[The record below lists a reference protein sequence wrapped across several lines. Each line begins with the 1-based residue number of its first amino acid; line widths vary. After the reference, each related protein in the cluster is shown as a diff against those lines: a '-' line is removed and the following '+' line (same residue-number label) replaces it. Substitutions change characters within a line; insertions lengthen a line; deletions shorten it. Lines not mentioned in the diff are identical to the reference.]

1 MIPKDVYDRLE
12 QKPAFFLINKS
23 GVGVFRN
30 IKSEVSDQIA
40 IMNIVMRSDKGQ
52 EFSMN
57 YEPILVSN
65 DIKSCIFGISS
76 ENEFEKVKRSNNN
89 SIILLKTNSGEILTL
104 EMYSEKEFARAYA
117 YSSYK
122 RKQQRLHQN

>member
-57 YEPILVSN
+57 YEPILVSS

-89 SIILLKTNSGEILTL
+89 STILLKTNSGEILTL
-104 EMYSEKEFARAYA
+104 E
-117 YSSYK
+117 
-122 RKQQRLHQN
+122 

>member
-57 YEPILVSN
+57 YEPILVSS

-89 SIILLKTNSGEILTL
+89 STILLKTNSGEILTL

-117 YSSYK
+117 YSSHK